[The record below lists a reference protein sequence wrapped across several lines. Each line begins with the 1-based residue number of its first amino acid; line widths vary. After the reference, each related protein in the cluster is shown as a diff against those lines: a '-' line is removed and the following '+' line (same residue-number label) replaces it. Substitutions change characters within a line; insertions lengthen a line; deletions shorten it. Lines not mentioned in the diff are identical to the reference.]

1 MENKN
6 QRNRFRSTKNRIVKR
21 MKIDQILQHV
31 KTSKLFTEFDRR
43 MRLPFLP
50 SLSLVKTGAV
60 LKVGFFVVSAGMLGY
75 KYLYPASESTNK
87 KE

>member
-1 MENKN
+1 
-6 QRNRFRSTKNRIVKR
+6 
-21 MKIDQILQHV
+21 
-31 KTSKLFTEFDRR
+31 